1 MLSLIIKFFYSKL
14 RHMKISFYKLPG
26 FLIFFICCLIS
37 LEIFANDDDDII
49 AKNKAEFYALT
60 NVYRLRDVK
69 AVDYTGKLTA
79 EAMKNFSEEAQGEYK
94 SKDFA
99 FDPATNTLYICSRAS
114 TFYKVLKLEKNDK
127 VLKYSRCTTCDPL
140 EFVIKLQSDSELIL
154 DVDSPDGKG
163 FVFQYAFSK

>member
-1 MLSLIIKFFYSKL
+1 MRNKL
-14 RHMKISFYKLPG
+14 YKTLT
-26 FLIFFICCLIS
+26 LLFFIFSSFSMLIVS
-37 LEIFANDDDDII
+37 ADSDDAII

-60 NVYRLRDVK
+60 NVYRLKDVK
-69 AVDYTGKLTA
+69 AVDYTGKLTV

-99 FDPATNTLYICSRAS
+99 FDPATNTLYICGRAS

-140 EFVIKLQSDSELIL
+140 EFVIKSQSASELIL
-154 DVDSPDGKG
+154 DIASPDSEG
-163 FVFQYAFSK
+163 FMFEYIFSK